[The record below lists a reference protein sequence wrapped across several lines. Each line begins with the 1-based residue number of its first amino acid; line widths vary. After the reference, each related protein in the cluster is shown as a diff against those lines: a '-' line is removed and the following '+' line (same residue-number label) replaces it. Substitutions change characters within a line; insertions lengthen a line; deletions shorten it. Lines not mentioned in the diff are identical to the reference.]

1 MGGPGVIPGGN
12 IGNGVAIF
20 EQGARH
26 VGREIEGR
34 GVANPT
40 AMLLSTVLLLRHAGL
55 PSFANRLE
63 AGVMDVIKGGEH
75 LTADMGGTTST
86 MEFADAVAER
96 SMKVAA

>member
-26 VGREIEGR
+26 VGREIEGK

-55 PSFANRLE
+55 HSFANRLE
-63 AGVMDVIKGGEH
+63 AGVMGVIRAGAH
-75 LTADMGGTTST
+75 MTQDMGGSTST
-86 MEFADAVAER
+86 MAFADAVAEQ
-96 SMKVAA
+96 SMSAA